1 VSGGHIRRLV
11 AALAVVALIAAQPPM
26 AAASPAS
33 SPGAETSGSERVIV
47 AWRAGVARDRIDR
60 ALRARGTRLGGLL
73 YGARAAVV
81 AAPAGMDAERFAR
94 TLDALPEVAYAE
106 PDYPVVAAWI
116 PNDPGFNV
124 IEPAVLQWGPRRIGA
139 PAAWDAARGA
149 GVTIAVLDTGVDLGH
164 EDLASKVDT
173 LNDRDFVNLDFD
185 ASDDNGHGTHCA
197 GIAAAA
203 TDNGIGMAGM
213 APAARILPVKVLDA
227 AGQGSSSTLASGIR
241 WAADHGATVISAS
254 LGSALGSQTLHDA
267 VTYAL
272 SKGAVVV
279 AAAGNGNTGLQ
290 YPAAYPEAIAVG
302 ATDKADVR
310 ADYSNTGPELDLAA
324 PGGSASAGIWSTV
337 IGDYGTKVGT
347 SMAAP
352 HVAGTVALVRSAYPT
367 ATPARIADALR
378 ASATDR
384 GDPGFDVAYGYG
396 LVRADRALA
405 YLASVDAT
413 PPVVSVE
420 VAATYNDVA
429 SIVIAASDGEW
440 NVARVSYSLDD
451 AALVDGRQVTV
462 TAPGAHTLVCW
473 AEDFAGNRSTEQMRA
488 FEVVDTRPPVT
499 TSDARPAYYG
509 GKAVIALSATDGTGS
524 GVAETVWSLD
534 GGGPAVGTTV
544 STNVIGDHRLD
555 FASVD
560 RAGNREATR
569 TAQFRVWG
577 TPEVARVWGA
587 DRYATAL
594 AASRSTFADG
604 SASTVVLAS
613 GDSFPDALSASG
625 LAGALGS
632 PVLLTMRTRLP
643 SGLAEELRRLGAD
656 TVVIVGGPVAVGPE
670 AEAALRA
677 LGLAVE
683 RIPGRD
689 RYETAAA
696 VAARIRSERG
706 SPAGRVFVCRGDG
719 FADALAVSPL
729 AYRSASPVLLS
740 RPDRL
745 PSATVQALSA
755 SGAAEAVLVGGTAA
769 LSGSVAAEV
778 AEAARAP
785 VVRIDGAHRYATAA
799 RVAAYGFDRAIVSGP
814 YIGVATGEGFA
825 DALAGGPAAGA
836 NDGAL
841 VLTRSDALSA
851 EAEAFVRA
859 HARANG
865 PVRVFGGPRSV
876 SDAVRARL
884 AAIPLL

>member
-1 VSGGHIRRLV
+1 MSRRHIRRLV
-11 AALAVVALIAAQPPM
+11 AALAVVALIAAQAP
-26 AAASPAS
+26 AAASPES
-33 SPGAETSGSERVIV
+33 SPGTETSGSERVIV
-47 AWRAGVARDRIDR
+47 AWRAGVARDRLDR

-73 YGARAAVV
+73 YGMRAGVV

-94 TLDALPEVAYAE
+94 ALEALPEVAYAE
-106 PDYPVVAAWI
+106 PDYPVVAAWV

-124 IEPAVLQWGPRRIGA
+124 VDPAVLQWGPRRIGA
-139 PAAWDAARGA
+139 PAAWDAARGT

-164 EDLASKVDT
+164 EDLATKVDT

-203 TDNGIGMAGM
+203 TDNGVGMAGM

-254 LGSALGSQTLHDA
+254 LGSAYGSQTLHDA

-272 SKGAVVV
+272 GKGALVV
-279 AAAGNGNTGLQ
+279 AASGNGNTSVQ
-290 YPAAYPEAIAVG
+290 YPAAYPEVIAVG

-337 IGDYGTKVGT
+337 IGGYGTKIGT

-352 HVAGTVALVRSAYPT
+352 HVAGAAALVRSACPT
-367 ATPARIADALR
+367 ATPARVADALR
-378 ASATDR
+378 ASAADR
-384 GDPGFDVAYGYG
+384 GEPGFDVAYGHG

-413 PPVVSVE
+413 PPTVSVE
-420 VAATYNDVA
+420 TAATYDDVA
-429 SIVIAASDGEW
+429 QIVIGASDGEW
-440 NVARVSYSLDD
+440 NVARVSYSLDGG
-451 AALVDGRQVTV
+451 APVDGRQVTV

-473 AEDFAGNRSTEQMRA
+473 AEDFAGNRSADETRA

-534 GGGPAVGTTV
+534 GGAPTVGTTV
-544 STNVIGDHRLD
+544 VTDVAGAHRLE

-560 RAGNREATR
+560 RVGNREATR
-569 TAQFRVWG
+569 TASFRVWG

-587 DRYATAL
+587 DRYATAI

-604 SASTVVLAS
+604 SARTVVLAS

-625 LAGALGS
+625 LAGAFGS

-643 SGLAEELRRLGAD
+643 SGVAEELRRLGAD
-656 TVVIVGGPVAVGPE
+656 AVVIVGGPAAVAPE
-670 AEAALRA
+670 VEAACRA

-696 VAARIRSERG
+696 VATRIRSERG
-706 SPAGRVFVCRGDG
+706 GRPDRVFVCRGDG

-745 PSATVQALSA
+745 PQATAQALSA

-778 AEAARAP
+778 AKAVRAP

-799 RVAAYGFDRAIVSGP
+799 KVAAYGLDRAIVSGP

-841 VLTRSDALSA
+841 LLTRSGTLPA
-851 EAEAFVRA
+851 EVEAFVRA

-865 PVRVFGGPRSV
+865 PVRLFGGPTAV

-884 AAIPLL
+884 AAIPVL